1 MINVSLTMEM
11 ASDSALF
18 GRDLMFPSRSI
29 RGTYCARDAIAIPL
43 QRRFARDPFVRG
55 VVRGEMANLL
65 TTSLTIRSI
74 WGERFLRRRFSG
86 YLDPLRAADLFR
98 PFLKRF
104 FLTTIDATCHSRGPN
119 RLGAAAR
126 LDLGSFLRFSD
137 WWLQLEDTQ

>member
-29 RGTYCARDAIAIPL
+29 RGTCCARDAFPL

-55 VVRGEMANLL
+55 MVRGEMANLL

-86 YLDPLRAADLFR
+86 YLDPRRAADLFR
-98 PFLKRF
+98 SFLKRF
-104 FLTTIDATCHSRGPN
+104 LLTTIGTRIAKDCESATPHDAHHAIHRVG
-119 RLGAAAR
+119 GAGA
-126 LDLGSFLRFSD
+126 
-137 WWLQLEDTQ
+137 

>member
-86 YLDPLRAADLFR
+86 YLDLLRAADLFR

-104 FLTTIDATCHSRGPN
+104 FLTTIDATCHPPGR
-119 RLGAAAR
+119 
-126 LDLGSFLRFSD
+126 
-137 WWLQLEDTQ
+137 